1 MYMEILEQ
9 IIISIEAW
17 NDPVKVGEET
27 RAMRDTIYSKVIKDI
42 DPLHEALLE
51 IIETYEDD
59 YELGKVLR
67 NLYIP
72 IKVTLNDYKKNT

>member
-1 MYMEILEQ
+1 METEILEQ
-9 IIISIEAW
+9 IIISLESW

-42 DPLHEALLE
+42 DPVMDALLE

-59 YELGKVLR
+59 EQLGKVLR

-72 IKVTLNDYKKNT
+72 IKVILNDDTTNT